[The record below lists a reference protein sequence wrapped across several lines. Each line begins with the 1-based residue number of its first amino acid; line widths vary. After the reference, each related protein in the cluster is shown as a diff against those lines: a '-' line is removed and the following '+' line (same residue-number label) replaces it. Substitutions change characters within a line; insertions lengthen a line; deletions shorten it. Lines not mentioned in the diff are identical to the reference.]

1 MTDRHSSVSLEGLIA
16 AALRISVVKGDKVFK
31 YGVMID

>member
-1 MTDRHSSVSLEGLIA
+1 LIA